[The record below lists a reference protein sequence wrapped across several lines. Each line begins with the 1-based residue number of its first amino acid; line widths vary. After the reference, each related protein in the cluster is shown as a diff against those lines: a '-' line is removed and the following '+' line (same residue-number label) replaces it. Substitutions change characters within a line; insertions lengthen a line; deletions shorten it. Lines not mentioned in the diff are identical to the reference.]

1 LDLVIAPDARIATG
15 PATYLRLPHPSDT
28 DAVVALASRSIA
40 FHRGLV
46 SPPRTGAEFSKYLQ
60 RCERPDLLALFVL
73 RREDDTLLGAIEFS
87 QIILGPFQSAYLGYF
102 LGAPFTGRGYMT
114 EALGLGLRHA
124 FHGIRLHRVEANV
137 QPANTSSIRLLRRLG
152 FKKEGLSRRYLK
164 IGGRWRDHERWALLA
179 EDCRG
184 RTWAWTSPRT

>member
-1 LDLVIAPDARIATG
+1 
-15 PATYLRLPHPSDT
+15 
-28 DAVVALASRSIA
+28 VALAQQSVA

-46 SPPRTGAEFSKYLQ
+46 SPPRTAAEFSKYLQ

-73 RREDDTLLGAIEFS
+73 RRQDDALLGAIEFS
-87 QIILGPFQSAYLGYF
+87 QIVFGPFQSAYLGYF
-102 LGAPFTGRGYMT
+102 LGAPFTGRGFMT
-114 EALGLGLRHA
+114 EALGLALRHA
-124 FHGIRLHRVEANV
+124 FHAIRLHRVEANV

-184 RTWAWTSPRT
+184 RPWG

>member
-1 LDLVIAPDARIATG
+1 MITPDARIASG
-15 PATYLRLPHPSDT
+15 SATYLRLPRPSDAA
-28 DAVVALASRSIA
+28 AVEALERQSVT

-46 SPPRTGAEFSKYLQ
+46 SPPRTAAEFSKYLL

-73 RREDDTLLGAIEFS
+73 RREDDALLGAIEFS
-87 QIILGPFQSAYLGYF
+87 QIVLGPFRSAYLGYF

-124 FHGIRLHRVEANV
+124 FQAIRLHRVEANV
-137 QPANTSSIRLLRRLG
+137 QPANTSSIRLLQRLG
-152 FKKEGLSRRYLK
+152 FTKEGISRRYLK

-184 RTWAWTSPRT
+184 RSADDRQP

>member
-1 LDLVIAPDARIATG
+1 VAAPDARHGSG
-15 PATYLRLPHPSDT
+15 PATYLRLPRPSDA
-28 DAVVALASRSIA
+28 DAVVALARESVA

-46 SPPRTGAEFSKYLQ
+46 SPPRTAAEFSKYLQ

-73 RREDDTLLGAIEFS
+73 RRQDDALLGAIEFS
-87 QIILGPFQSAYLGYF
+87 QIVFGPFQSAYLGYF
-102 LGAPFTGRGYMT
+102 LGAPFTGRGFMT
-114 EALGLGLRHA
+114 EALGLALRHA

-152 FKKEGLSRRYLK
+152 FKKEGFSRRYLK

-184 RTWAWTSPRT
+184 RPWG